1 MGGEAGGTGLWRP
14 GIGPAL
20 VGPESDVRGEER
32 TELRVVVFYTTVRQ
46 SASLVLNI
54 STPFLQLCRSELRRC
69 VKRVEGLGSH
79 SLSHSSPVSDKLYV
93 FCGYK
98 AQ

>member
-1 MGGEAGGTGLWRP
+1 MGGEAGGTGLWIP
-14 GIGPAL
+14 EIGPVL
-20 VGPESDVRGEER
+20 IGSESDVRGEER

-54 STPFLQLCRSELRRC
+54 STPFLQLCRSELRSC

-79 SLSHSSPVSDKLYV
+79 SLSHSSHVANK
-93 FCGYK
+93 K
-98 AQ
+98 AIRFLWL